1 MDGSVFKH
9 AAELWSKA
17 DLSSLQHD
25 LDNSI
30 IEIKDRESG
39 FLESRK
45 LLASETKSFKK
56 LDSDEKLGT
65 INKLIKQ
72 YQQEIDSLTKRSKNS
87 EQALLDVY
95 AKISEAPD
103 PSPLL
108 QSSAERLENVE
119 DSKELQEKITQLED
133 RLAKYADYDK
143 IKERLLDLEQNSAT
157 TLTKRLAAKEQELNS
172 TWEEKQ
178 RNWKNKE
185 EELSKQIDTLQTNNK
200 ALEATIAKRIDI
212 EGTDDSVEGG
222 QVQYDFSNSAERN
235 LLVQELESSQSRI
248 FQLEKRNEELNGKL
262 AKATSDAEKE
272 SELSAKLQLINQL
285 ESENA
290 LITASIERER
300 KNAETRS
307 KKLQEELGSLKTEA
321 TSYKTELDTLRRKL
335 NTYSDYNKI
344 KEQLEA
350 LKKIEF
356 GVDDD
361 DDGDEDDIEDNSV
374 QKNLLSANKKLQ
386 KSLVEIRT
394 EAMEK
399 SSQNE
404 KLQKDIKSLQIRLR
418 QLEENNAKLELDL
431 QQMED
436 IDQKFNDTASMI
448 SGVTRQMNNRGN
460 RAGKYSPTTSIVGIS
475 EEPEGDGSLQN
486 STILPIV
493 TKQRDRFRS
502 RNSDLEK
509 QLRQIN
515 QEKGKI
521 TQELQIMKKDN
532 AKLYE
537 KVRYLS
543 SVQTGSTSD
552 FNLDTESQYADSYNE
567 SLHPLANFKKSERDY
582 YLNRKL
588 SVWEKLFSTFAK
600 IVLQNKS
607 TRLAFF
613 LYCICLHGLVF
624 MMCMYVI
631 NISGYLT
638 PEVNTVTSS
647 EKKFGNPI

>member
-1 MDGSVFKH
+1 MEGSVYKH

-17 DLSSLQHD
+17 DLTSLQHD

-39 FLESRK
+39 SLESRK

-56 LDSDEKLGT
+56 LESDEKLGQV
-65 INKLIKQ
+65 NKLIKQ
-72 YQQEIDSLTKRSKNS
+72 YQQEIDSLTKRAKSS
-87 EQALLDVY
+87 EQVLLDLY
-95 AKISEAPD
+95 SKISEAPD

-119 DSKELQEKITQLED
+119 DSIELQEKIAELED
-133 RLAKYADYDK
+133 RLAKYADYEK
-143 IKERLLDLEQNSAT
+143 IKERVLELEQSSAKI
-157 TLTKRLAAKEQELNS
+157 LTKRLAAKEQELNS

-178 RNWKNKE
+178 RNWKDKE
-185 EELSKQIDTLQTNNK
+185 EEMTKQIETLQTNNK
-200 ALEATIAKRIDI
+200 ALETTIAKRVDI
-212 EGTDDSVEGG
+212 EGGDDSAEPG
-222 QVQYDFSNSAERN
+222 QTNFDFSNSAERN
-235 LLVQELESSQSRI
+235 LLVQELESSQTRV
-248 FQLEKRNEELNGKL
+248 FQLEKRNEELSGKL
-262 AKATSDAEKE
+262 AKAVSEAEKE

-290 LITASIERER
+290 LITASVERQR
-300 KNAETRS
+300 KNAESQS
-307 KKLQEELGSLKTEA
+307 KKLEQEVESLKTET
-321 TSYKTELDTLRRKL
+321 TSYKNELDTLRRKL
-335 NTYSDYNKI
+335 NTFSDYHKI

-356 GVDDD
+356 GI
-361 DDGDEDDIEDNSV
+361 DEDEDEGKDDTEENTM
-374 QKNLLSANKKLQ
+374 QKNLLTANKKLQ
-386 KSLVEIRT
+386 NSLVELRT
-394 EAMEK
+394 ESNERAT
-399 SSQNE
+399 QNQ
-404 KLQKDIKSLQIRLR
+404 KLQNDIKALQMRLK
-418 QLEENNAKLELDL
+418 QLEETNTKLEMDL
-431 QQMED
+431 EQMED

-448 SGVTRQMNNRGN
+448 SGATRQMNNRSHRN
-460 RAGKYSPTTSIVGIS
+460 GKFSPTTSIVGIS
-475 EEPEGDGSLQN
+475 EEPEGDMALQN

-493 TKQRDRFRS
+493 TKQRDRFRN
-502 RNSDLEK
+502 RNTDLEK

-521 TQELQIMKKDN
+521 MQELQIMKNDN
-532 AKLYE
+532 KKLYE

-543 SVQTGSTSD
+543 SIQAGASSNL
-552 FNLDTESQYADSYNE
+552 NLDTEAQYAEGYNE
-567 SLHPLANFKKSERDY
+567 SLHPLANFKKTERDY

-588 SVWEKLFSTFAK
+588 SVWEKLFATFAK
-600 IVLQNKS
+600 FVLQNKS

-638 PEVNTVTSS
+638 PEVNTVATSD
-647 EKKFGNPI
+647 KKFGNPI